1 LAVLQN
7 TALACN
13 LPAILTGE
21 GKSDVM
27 EHAELDSLIAEAG
40 ISLDEVMATPAVD
53 ERPETLKLLG
63 APDAFTLQW
72 QELQGQTVR
81 WEEWSYFDHE
91 SRFDFVDGEL
101 LWTLEID
108 PAPSGSIY
116 AHAFNPL
123 DFEAG
128 MSMAEVQAILPD
140 IAMAQVPLDE
150 ADIPGGVLL
159 AGDQILLGFDQD
171 QLVYL
176 QTFIVN
182 PDPPLELEGETV
194 ESAAPTAALPASTQP
209 PGLLLRDTFDSAA
222 QSAVPFYGPDY
233 MEFSVDDGVGVL
245 TAHHSG
251 VLVAKYDAP
260 LVQDFAATLVLWP
273 PNPQPGAGYGMLFRG
288 QADAGGIPDYYLL
301 FAYPAD
307 GTLRLQRWEGNDVRE
322 LAAKPLPDT
331 KNAPFTLHVEVA
343 GNTIYAEVNETPV
356 LLAEDDSLMKPG
368 ILGLTIYSRTD
379 GDHVLFDELKVE
391 ALGD

>member
-1 LAVLQN
+1 LQI
-7 TALACN
+7 TALACS
-13 LPAILTGE
+13 LPAALTGE
-21 GKSDVM
+21 GQSDVM
-27 EHAELDSLIAEAG
+27 EHPDLDSLIAESG
-40 ISLDEVMATPAVD
+40 MTLDEVMAPPAVD
-53 ERPETLKLLG
+53 ERSETLDLMG

-81 WEEWSYFDHE
+81 WEEWSYFDYE
-91 SRFDFVDGEL
+91 SRFDFVDGVL
-101 LWTLEID
+101 LWTLDID

-116 AHAFNPL
+116 AHTFDPL
-123 DFEAG
+123 DFEPG
-128 MSMAEVQAILPD
+128 MSTAEVQAMLPN

-159 AGDQILLGFDQD
+159 AGDQILLGFDED
-171 QLVYL
+171 RLVYV

-182 PDPPLELEGETV
+182 PEPPLELEEATV
-194 ESAAPTAALPASTQP
+194 ESVPPAAAIPASTQP
-209 PGLLLRDTFDSAA
+209 PGLLLLDTFDTAS
-222 QSAVPFYGPDY
+222 QSAVPFFGSEY
-233 MEFSVDDGVGVL
+233 MEFSIDDGVGVL

-273 PNPQPGAGYGMLFRG
+273 PDPQPGAGYGMLFRG

-301 FAYPAD
+301 FAYPAE
-307 GTLRLQRWEGNDVRE
+307 GALRLQRWEGTDVRE
-322 LAAKPLPDT
+322 LAAKPMPDT
-331 KNAPFTLHVEVA
+331 NDAPFTLHVEVA

-356 LLAEDDSLMKPG
+356 LLVEDDSLMKPG